1 MGIENIMYFA
11 LGFLAAA
18 LLSITVM
25 PAIWHRAV
33 RLTRARIEAATPM
46 SLSEFRADKDQLR
59 AEFALSTRRLEKNLE
74 TLRVRLADQLGDLNR
89 KKTELAQLRAE
100 RDRQV
105 EIAHELEVRRDALQ
119 KQIVELEKMGTD
131 LAQKLRM
138 RDRDHEDLRK
148 ELQSLKQG
156 TRVEELNAIVD
167 RLTSQLENERQRAS
181 YFEDQARSL
190 MQRLQTA
197 DAQTADAQAAAVEM
211 RRALSALDDEK
222 TQSGTQL
229 SEAEARIAS
238 AESRLADLLEQT
250 HATLEN
256 QEGHASQ
263 LLAEKLSLEEELERL
278 RNKVS
283 DVERGILHDWDKER
297 LEQSHMRE
305 QLNDIASEVSR
316 LVYAVEEETPD
327 VSDESLFDRIKKFA
341 GEELE
346 PSVPIRAPSVSA
358 RPGSAKTALSQRM
371 MALRDARTSR

>member
-59 AEFALSTRRLEKNLE
+59 AEFALSTRRLEKNLD

-100 RDRQV
+100 RDRQM

-119 KQIVELEKMGTD
+119 KQIVDLEKMGTD

-138 RDRDHEDLRK
+138 RDRDYAGLR
-148 ELQSLKQG
+148 EEIESLKQG
-156 TRVEELNAIVD
+156 TRVEELNTVVE
-167 RLTSQLENERQRAS
+167 RLTRQIENERQRAT
-181 YFEDQARSL
+181 YFEQQSTSL
-190 MQRLQTA
+190 LQRLQTA

-229 SEAEARIAS
+229 TDAEARIAS

-256 QEGHASQ
+256 EEGHASQ

-283 DVERGILHDWDKER
+283 DVERGILQDWDKER

-305 QLNDIASEVSR
+305 QLNDIATEVSR
-316 LVYAVEEETPD
+316 LVYAVEEETPHT
-327 VSDESLFDRIKKFA
+327 SDESLFDRIKKYA

-346 PSVPIRAPSVSA
+346 TGTPIPTHSVGA

-371 MALRDARTSR
+371 MALKDARTSR